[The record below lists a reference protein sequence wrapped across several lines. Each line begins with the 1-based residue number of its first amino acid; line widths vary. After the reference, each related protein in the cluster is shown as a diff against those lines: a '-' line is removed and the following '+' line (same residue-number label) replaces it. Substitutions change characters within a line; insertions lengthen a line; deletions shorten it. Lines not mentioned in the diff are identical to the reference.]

1 MESLQKLAE
10 VHWALPA
17 PLEQLLQMQ
26 LQAEL
31 GTPELSLEL
40 RRVKLAARVTQVILE
55 TQQSLGQ
62 VVQVGLAADWLL
74 FSLKQLLVLG
84 L

>member
-1 MESLQKLAE
+1 MVGE
-10 VHWALPA
+10 LP
-17 PLEQLLQMQ
+17 LGKTQG
-26 LQAEL
+26 QAQL

-40 RRVKLAARVTQVILE
+40 RRGKLVVRGTQVILE
-55 TQQSLGQ
+55 TQQFLVR
-62 VVQVGLAADWLL
+62 VVLVAWVADWLL